1 MRVSYFTLVF
11 LLNVRTKST
20 ANRDHPPPKKHKTG
34 TSSQATPS
42 HNRTKFTSVEREERY
57 NTLLQWTFIPERKVD
72 LRRNE
77 YPEFLTRLDQL
88 KWGTIASPHDKFDP
102 DVVREFYAN
111 AYPPEEGGGL
121 FEHKS
126 WVRGKVIRYDRE
138 YLNMMLNN
146 PYQVSEDSLDGYHHL
161 VAQNSTMVHGFRI
174 AETVASLCLPRRSVS
189 GNVDGQPKRIYRKD
203 MTTLAQIWM
212 IFCLHN
218 IIPNSHVSSLP
229 LFDCH
234 LLCCI
239 IEGIGID
246 VARLMATEIY
256 KTAVKGGKK
265 GTMGFPSLI
274 TSLCARQGVTVNR
287 TEPIKKPITKQY
299 IKQNCK
305 AETAE
310 LQGQTSQQQQ
320 QQPQEQHQLTMEEK
334 IMLHLEH
341 LELQN
346 DILRQGQLNQ
356 QQSFYTAYQRQ
367 YLEEQVFLSPE
378 EFTERFPWPGVRPTY
393 PGETAGAAEPSGSG
407 ADEDE
412 NMS

>member
-1 MRVSYFTLVF
+1 M
-11 LLNVRTKST
+11 RTKST

-111 AYPPEEGGGL
+111 AYPPEEGGG
-121 FEHKS
+121 
-126 WVRGKVIRYDRE
+126 
-138 YLNMMLNN
+138 
-146 PYQVSEDSLDGYHHL
+146 
-161 VAQNSTMVHGFRI
+161 
-174 AETVASLCLPRRSVS
+174 
-189 GNVDGQPKRIYRKD
+189 
-203 MTTLAQIWM
+203 
-212 IFCLHN
+212 
-218 IIPNSHVSSLP
+218 
-229 LFDCH
+229 
-234 LLCCI
+234 
-239 IEGIGID
+239 IGID

-305 AETAE
+305 AKTAE

-367 YLEEQVFLSPE
+367 YPEEQVFLSPE
-378 EFTERFPWPGVRPTY
+378 EFTGRFPWPGVRPTY

>member
-1 MRVSYFTLVF
+1 ARSTWAYWKNLAQARYFRLSDNSRPSEKFLAQAREHDFSFKKRDGVRLLISHSPQKALKNPRSSPRVPIQFQSKSSSISSILHSLIITHTHLT
-11 LLNVRTKST
+11 NMRTKST

-57 NTLLQWTFIPERKVD
+57 TLFSNGLLSLSE
-72 LRRNE
+72 
-77 YPEFLTRLDQL
+77 RLDQL

-161 VAQNSTMVHGFRI
+161 VAQNSTTVHGFRI
-174 AETVASLCLPRRSVS
+174 AETVASLCLPGRSVS
-189 GNVDGQPKRIYRKD
+189 GNVDGQPKRIYQKD

-274 TSLCARQGVTVNR
+274 TSLCARQEVTVNR

-310 LQGQTSQQQQ
+310 L
-320 QQPQEQHQLTMEEK
+320 
-334 IMLHLEH
+334 
-341 LELQN
+341 
-346 DILRQGQLNQ
+346 
-356 QQSFYTAYQRQ
+356 
-367 YLEEQVFLSPE
+367 
-378 EFTERFPWPGVRPTY
+378 
-393 PGETAGAAEPSGSG
+393 
-407 ADEDE
+407 
-412 NMS
+412 